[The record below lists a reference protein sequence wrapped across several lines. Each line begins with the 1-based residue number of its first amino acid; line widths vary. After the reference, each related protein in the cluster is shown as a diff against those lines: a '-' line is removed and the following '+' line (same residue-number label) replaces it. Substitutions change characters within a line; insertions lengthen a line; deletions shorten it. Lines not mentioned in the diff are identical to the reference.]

1 MTGCHGAASRVI
13 WVSLTQ
19 AHGDVAMSIPK
30 LSFHRASSR
39 FYVWQDGKRVYLG
52 RGTNPDK
59 PPMEVMA
66 QYREAVR
73 RILGDEPAK
82 PEMVPDSMTVVE
94 LAAQYL
100 NHVKKV
106 YGDGEVRCLEPPIKH
121 FVSACGMVEAIK
133 FGPRKLAEF
142 QQYLVGL
149 GRTRQGINKTIK
161 TIRRVF
167 KWAVSMEL
175 VPTSV
180 HQALG
185 CLEPLKFDRTAAPE
199 APELPA
205 VSDEQITAVLPHLG
219 PRIASMVMLQRL
231 TGMRPGEVCAI
242 SMEEIDRTVPG
253 RWVYRPVRHKTA
265 YRGKKRQVPIVGRA
279 LEILLPWV
287 RADGKPLFSPAEE
300 VADWISV
307 KRANRKT
314 KVQPSQMDR
323 SKEDPERTPGDRYD
337 SKSYGLAIKRACQKA
352 GIQKW
357 TPNGLRKARAQEIA
371 DQFGIEHARALLGH
385 TSAEVTARYYAKNDL
400 AKAVEAL
407 EAMG

>member
-1 MTGCHGAASRVI
+1 ME
-13 WVSLTQ
+13 
-19 AHGDVAMSIPK
+19 IPK

-52 RGTNPDK
+52 RGTNPSK

-66 QYREAVR
+66 QYKEAVR

-82 PEMVPDSMTVVE
+82 PDMLPDSMTVVE

-100 NHVKKV
+100 DHASTI
-106 YGDGEVRCLEPPIKH
+106 YRGGELRGIEAALKH
-121 FVSACGMVEAIK
+121 LVDACGTAEVLK

-142 QQYLVGL
+142 QQHLVSL
-149 GRTRQGINKTIK
+149 GHTRQGINKTVK
-161 TIRRVF
+161 RIRRVF

-175 VPTSV
+175 VPTTV

-185 CLEPLKFDRTAAPE
+185 CLEPLKFGRTAAPE

-205 VSDEQITAVLPHLG
+205 VADEQITAILPHLG

-300 VADWISV
+300 TAD
-307 KRANRKT
+307 RMATMRENRKS
-314 KVQPSQMDR
+314 KVQPSQADR
-323 SKEDPERTPGDRYD
+323 SKENPEKTPGDRYD
-337 SKSYGLAIKRACQKA
+337 TGSYGQAIKRACKRA
-352 GIQKW
+352 GIPNW
-357 TPNGLRKARAQEIA
+357 TPNGLRKARAQEIT
-371 DQFGIEHARALLGH
+371 DQLGIEHARALLGH
-385 TSAEVTARYYAKNDL
+385 TSADITARYYAKNDL